1 MSRVSLDSNI
11 LVYAI
16 DASDADRHRTAKR
29 VIALAARRDCVIVLQ
44 ALAEF
49 YYIATRKAGLP
60 ASQARSQV
68 QELQSIFPVTLPGPT
83 ALQTAID
90 LAERYRINFW
100 DAMLLAVARQ
110 AGVTVVLTE
119 DLQDGQD
126 YDGVRCVNPFGR
138 TTAELTALLR
148 R

>member
-1 MSRVSLDSNI
+1 MSRVSLDAN
-11 LVYAI
+11 VFVHGV
-16 DASDADRHRTAKR
+16 DASDAARHRAAKR
-29 VIALAARRDCVIVLQ
+29 LITLAARYDCVLVLQ

-60 ASQARSQV
+60 ASQARSHV

-83 ALQTAID
+83 ALHAAID
-90 LAERYRINFW
+90 LSERYRINFW

-110 AGVTVVLTE
+110 AGVTMLFTE
-119 DLQDGQD
+119 DIQDEQD
-126 YDGVRCVNPFGR
+126 YDGVHCVNPFGR

>member
-1 MSRVSLDSNI
+1 MSRLTLDTKI
-11 LVYAI
+11 FVYAI

-29 VIALAARRDCVIVLQ
+29 VIAFAARRDCVIVLQ

-49 YYIATRKAGLP
+49 YYIATRKARLSGT
-60 ASQARSQV
+60 QAKSYLR
-68 QELQSIFPVTLPGPT
+68 ELQSIFAVALPGPG
-83 ALQTAID
+83 ALEAAIG
-90 LAERYRINFW
+90 LSERYRVNFW
-100 DAMLLAVARQ
+100 DAMLLAVAHQ
-110 AGVTVVLTE
+110 AGATTVLTE

>member
-1 MSRVSLDSNI
+1 MSRLTLDTNI
-11 LVYAI
+11 FVYAI

-29 VIALAARRDCVIVLQ
+29 VITFAARRDCVIMLQ

-49 YYIATRKAGLP
+49 YYIATRKARLSG
-60 ASQARSQV
+60 SQAKSYLR
-68 QELQSIFPVTLPGPT
+68 ELQSIFAVALPGPG
-83 ALQTAID
+83 ALEAAIG
-90 LAERYRINFW
+90 LSERYQVNFW

-110 AGVTVVLTE
+110 AGATTVLTE

>member
-1 MSRVSLDSNI
+1 MSRLTLDTNI
-11 LVYAI
+11 FVYAI
-16 DASDADRHRTAKR
+16 DASDAGRHRTAKR
-29 VIALAARRDCVIVLQ
+29 VITLAARRDCVIVLQ

-49 YYIATRKAGLP
+49 YWIAMRKARLS
-60 ASQARSQV
+60 ATQAKSHLR
-68 QELQSIFPVTLPGPT
+68 ELQSIFAMALPGPG
-83 ALQTAID
+83 ALEAAIG
-90 LAERYRINFW
+90 LSERYRVNFW

-110 AGVTVVLTE
+110 AGATVVLTE